1 MSIHRT
7 HAIRC
12 LAGLLLAMFL
22 GCERQIPLVPVAEV
36 PINGYQIEGTM
47 LDGLKRPL
55 VGVSIRM
62 YYDPTYVGSDS
73 VPNRSYTPQ
82 AASELVLVR
91 VYDSAGLFV
100 KLLFQGTIS
109 DSSITILW
117 DGRNGG
123 GAPAPSGLY
132 TVRYSVGSEVR
143 TSYPVIVDGNVTAVT
158 DTAGHYTIGN
168 TNLPIGSV
176 VPYLNGTTFLGWYRI
191 DPSVF
196 LEVQAPSLSRTYHI
210 ALEVNV
216 ITEFS
221 LIIE

>member
-1 MSIHRT
+1 MSARHPHGIWF
-7 HAIRC
+7 
-12 LAGLLLAMFL
+12 LAGMIVVAFV
-22 GCERQIPLVPVAEV
+22 GCERQIPVAPVQQA

-47 LDGLKRPL
+47 TDGLKRPL

-73 VPNRSYTPQ
+73 VPNRSYMPQ
-82 AASELVLVR
+82 AASEFVLVR
-91 VYDSAGLFV
+91 VYNAGGLFV

-109 DSSITILW
+109 DTSITVLW
-117 DGRNGG
+117 DGRDAS

-143 TSYPVIVDGNVTAVT
+143 TSYPFIVDGNITAVT
-158 DTAGHYTIGN
+158 DTAGHYSIGN
-168 TNLPIGSV
+168 INLPIGSV
-176 VPYLNGTTFLGWYRI
+176 VPYFNGTTFLGWYRI

-196 LEVQAPSLSRTYHI
+196 LEVQAPSLNRTYHI
-210 ALEVNV
+210 ALDVNV